1 MRGDVGWKIG
11 ENWNVSKRNFIATQ
25 NCSKNVSSSRFNL
38 KKFIHELKEHTKL
51 YIHTF
56 HVYVTKPIKKI
67 LTKLIISKSI
77 LSFPR

>member
-38 KKFIHELKEHTKL
+38 KKFIHELKEHTKS
-51 YIHTF
+51 F
-56 HVYVTKPIKKI
+56 
-67 LTKLIISKSI
+67 IST
-77 LSFPR
+77 LFMFM